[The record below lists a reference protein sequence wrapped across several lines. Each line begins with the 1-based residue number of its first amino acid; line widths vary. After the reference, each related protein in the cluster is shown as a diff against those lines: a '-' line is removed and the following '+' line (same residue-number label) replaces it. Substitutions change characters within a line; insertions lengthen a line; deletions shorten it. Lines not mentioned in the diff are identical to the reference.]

1 MRHDLLL
8 LAPIFLTSTGC
19 SNDSRSAY
27 EIAAAESPVEL
38 QAGLYE
44 IRLGGATVVEL
55 ESGERTDQI
64 CLNSYD
70 ASQLPKDVLSKTIEP
85 WEGCANLPDPPLGNA
100 MSGARKCA
108 ERKVPMSAAYA
119 GTHTANSFQIEGLVQ
134 QGKGE
139 TASIMR
145 LGSGEFSIAGKRI
158 GDCGL

>member
-1 MRHDLLL
+1 MRHHLLF
-8 LAPIFLTSTGC
+8 LAPILMSTGC

-44 IRLGGATVVEL
+44 IRLGGGTVVEL
-55 ESGERTDQI
+55 KSGERTDQI

-85 WEGCANLPDPPLGNA
+85 WEGCANLPDPPRGNA
-100 MSGARKCA
+100 MSGARTCA
-108 ERKVPMSAAYA
+108 ERKVPMSATYA
-119 GTHTANSFQIEGLVQ
+119 GRHTSNSFRIEGLVK
-134 QGKGE
+134 QGEGE

-158 GDCGL
+158 GDCGF